1 MSPANLSER
10 KKRKRTSMYSILNR
24 PKRSISLSLSQKTV
38 KKIPMDVYRISIIIL
53 KRYLDLLD
61 YFLISPPLM

>member
-1 MSPANLSER
+1 
-10 KKRKRTSMYSILNR
+10 MYSILHPFEQAKKVHLTEFESKNS
-24 PKRSISLSLSQKTV
+24 K

-61 YFLISPPLM
+61 YFLISPLLV

>member
-1 MSPANLSER
+1 MYNILHPFEQA
-10 KKRKRTSMYSILNR
+10 KKVHLAEFESNW
-24 PKRSISLSLSQKTV
+24 TV

-53 KRYLDLLD
+53 KRYLDLMD